1 MKIDILLVDD
11 HPSVMEGT
19 KVLLE
24 QEKDMFVKLA
34 NTTERALEL
43 VHTERFDVMLID
55 MHMPGMN
62 GIDLAKQILRI
73 APNAVML
80 IYTGFE
86 VSNHFN
92 LIMEAG
98 LAGFVSKTS
107 GKEQLVTAVR
117 CALRGEVVLPLTL
130 VKQLRRV
137 TASGPE
143 RTTGAPAAQSITDK
157 EYSILKEI
165 ARGKSNKEIAGTVIM
180 SQRSLE
186 YCLTNLFQK
195 LNVKSRIEAAL
206 KAKQMG
212 ILSDSDFVQMS

>member
-34 NTTERALEL
+34 NTPERALEL

-73 APNAVML
+73 APDAVML

-137 TASGPE
+137 TANGPE
-143 RTTGAPAAQSITDK
+143 RTAGAPAAQSITDK

-165 ARGKSNKEIAGTVIM
+165 AREEAT
-180 SQRSLE
+180 R
-186 YCLTNLFQK
+186 K
-195 LNVKSRIEAAL
+195 LRAPS
-206 KAKQMG
+206 
-212 ILSDSDFVQMS
+212 S

>member
-1 MKIDILLVDD
+1 MIEILLVDD

-34 NTTERALEL
+34 NTPEQAMEL
-43 VHTERFDVMLID
+43 VRTLHFDVMLID
-55 MHMPGMN
+55 MHMPGMS
-62 GIDLAKQILRI
+62 GIDLAKQILQI
-73 APNAVML
+73 VPNAVML
-80 IYTGFE
+80 VYTGFE

-98 LAGFVSKTS
+98 LAGFVLKTS

-137 TASGPE
+137 TANGPE
-143 RTTGAPAAQSITDK
+143 RTAGAPAAQSITDK

-165 ARGKSNKEIAGTVIM
+165 ARGKSNKEIAGMVIM

-212 ILSDSDFVQMS
+212 ILSDSDFVQLG

>member
-1 MKIDILLVDD
+1 MIEILLVDD

-34 NTTERALEL
+34 NTPERALEL
-43 VHTERFDVMLID
+43 VRTTNFDVMLID

-62 GIDLAKQILRI
+62 GIDLAGKILEI
-73 APNAVML
+73 KPDAVML

-92 LIMEAG
+92 LILETG

-137 TASGPE
+137 TPSGSE
-143 RTTGAPAAQSITDK
+143 RTTGAAMSQSITDK

-195 LNVKSRIEAAL
+195 LSVKSRIEAAL

-212 ILSDSDFVQMS
+212 ILSDLDFVQTS

>member
-1 MKIDILLVDD
+1 
-11 HPSVMEGT
+11 
-19 KVLLE
+19 
-24 QEKDMFVKLA
+24 
-34 NTTERALEL
+34 
-43 VHTERFDVMLID
+43 MLID

-73 APNAVML
+73 APDAVML

-107 GKEQLVTAVR
+107 GKERLVTAVR
-117 CALRGEVVLPLTL
+117 CAARRGRSAADTREATPPRYRKWPGTNS
-130 VKQLRRV
+130 RR
-137 TASGPE
+137 ASG
-143 RTTGAPAAQSITDK
+143 QSITDK

-195 LNVKSRIEAAL
+195 LNVKSRIEGAL

-212 ILSDSDFVQMS
+212 ILSDSDFVQIS